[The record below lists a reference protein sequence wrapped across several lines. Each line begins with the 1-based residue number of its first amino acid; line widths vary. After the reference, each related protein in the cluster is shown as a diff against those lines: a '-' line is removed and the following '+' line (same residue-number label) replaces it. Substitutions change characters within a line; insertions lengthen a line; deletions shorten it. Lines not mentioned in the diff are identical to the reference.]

1 MNERKRP
8 IKRTSKHSTKQL
20 NIKDT
25 KKPRAKR
32 KTSKQTSA
40 HTKLSLEKFQEF
52 RVKGLTLLK
61 GKAGDKKT
69 MMVRYASI
77 AVAVLIIIGI
87 VTAFALSPT
96 GIVENIKY
104 KYTLS
109 KTGSG
114 FPIESEIGTAKSLD
128 YSNGCLLVTNESEIR
143 CFNNNGAQIYSRIH
157 GFTNPVVKTSKIR
170 TLTYGINATRYII
183 HTPQE
188 EVINKS
194 TSDGYGIITAD
205 ISNSGVYAIATTG
218 SQEVSL
224 VTVYDKDAK
233 EIYKFHSSNNHV
245 LNVSVSE
252 NGKRMCVVTVT
263 TRQAHI
269 VSKISIFDFDSVEPI
284 FEQELNDEV
293 VYVAEYMSSNALS
306 IVTNKSYICIKGK
319 KIHNKI
325 DYEANSLNKYEIN
338 HDSIVL
344 YNKPDDNSLSGTVR
358 VLNANGK
365 NKAEFEIQGNIS
377 DISCYK
383 NKVYTL
389 DENVCCYNFSG
400 EKLEKIEINNG
411 ASDIQAFPRGV
422 AVLYSSGI
430 DLVK

>member
-25 KKPRAKR
+25 KKPRAKK
-32 KTSKQTSA
+32 KTSKQSLTQ
-40 HTKLSLEKFQEF
+40 TKQALERFEEF
-52 RVKGLTLLK
+52 RAKGLTLLK

-69 MMVRYASI
+69 LMVRYAGI

-87 VTAFALSPT
+87 ITAFALSPT

-109 KTGSG
+109 KTGQG

-143 CFNNNGAQIYSRIH
+143 CFNDNGAQIYSRIH
-157 GFTNPVVKTSKIR
+157 GFANPVVKTSKIR
-170 TLTYGINATRYII
+170 TLTYGINASRYII
-183 HTPQE
+183 HTPQG

-194 TSDGYGIITAD
+194 TADGYGIITAD
-205 ISNSGVYAIATTG
+205 ISNSGVYAVATTA

-224 VTVYDKDAK
+224 VTVYDKDGK

-252 NGKRMCVVTVT
+252 NGKRMCVVTIT
-263 TRQAHI
+263 TKQAQI
-269 VSKISIFDFDSVEPI
+269 ISKVSIFEFDSVDPI
-284 FEQELNDEV
+284 FEQELKDEV
-293 VYVAEYMSSNALS
+293 VYVAEYMNSNALS
-306 IVTNKSYICIKGK
+306 IITNKSYLCIKGDD
-319 KIHNKI
+319 IHNQV
-325 DYEANSLNKYEIN
+325 DYETNSLNKYEIN
-338 HDSIVL
+338 NDSIVL

-358 VLNANGK
+358 VFNVNGK
-365 NKAEFEIQGNIS
+365 VKAEFDIQGNIS
-377 DISCYK
+377 DISCYR
-383 NKVYTL
+383 NKIYTL
-389 DENVCCYNFSG
+389 AETVSCYNFSG
-400 EKLEKIEINNG
+400 ELLNQSEINNG
-411 ASDIQAFPRGV
+411 ASDIQAFSRGV
-422 AVLYSSGI
+422 AVLYSTGI
-430 DLVK
+430 DLIK